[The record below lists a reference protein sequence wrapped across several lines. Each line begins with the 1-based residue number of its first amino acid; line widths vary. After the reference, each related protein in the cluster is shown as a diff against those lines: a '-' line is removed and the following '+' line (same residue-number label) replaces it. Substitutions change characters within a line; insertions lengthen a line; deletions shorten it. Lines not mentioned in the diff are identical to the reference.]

1 MTKNNTAFELSR
13 KHISD
18 AFIDY
23 CKRRSGGL
31 PVCAVKAAGKQ
42 VILGELTSQAV
53 YRCLTD
59 CFEVACFAKYGPDNS
74 QQLLTATYSGMLNHD
89 ASKLTPEGIEFMEGV
104 MSNAVEMALNN
115 PKDNTLGLEMY

>member
-1 MTKNNTAFELSR
+1 MTNNCTAFEKSR
-13 KHISD
+13 KHIAD

-23 CKRRSGGL
+23 CKRRSGGH
-31 PVCAVKAAGKQ
+31 PVCAVKVRGKQ

-59 CFEVACFAKYGPDNS
+59 CFEVACFARYGTDNS

-89 ASKLTPEGIEFMEGV
+89 GSKLTPEGIGFMEDV
-104 MSNAVEMALNN
+104 MSNAVEMALKDPRNN
-115 PKDNTLGLEMY
+115 SLGLEMY